1 MHFLSKSRKAA
12 ENLQLMSILSYEKSQ
27 RNFHGLQ
34 KRTGGGPPPT
44 PPTPPH
50 PDSFSIPNSK
60 YDLLPMSFSSQVSF
74 PDPPVLSIPDPV
86 LSIPDPPVLSISD
99 PVLGLKQPVKDILSS
114 VCDEVFEN
122 SYCFTPVPTNTHTP
136 ASSTASKFSY
146 TPALVPPHASRPAP
160 ASAPV
165 PPYAHVPAPASAPA
179 TETAPAPATET
190 APAPATNRT
199 SLSSKTSKSSKSSS
213 PDPLVAE
220 GLVTMKR
227 KAEIIGK
234 LYSCYINY
242 PQMLYIKLILN
253 FI

>member
-1 MHFLSKSRKAA
+1 
-12 ENLQLMSILSYEKSQ
+12 MSILSYEKSQ
-27 RNFHGLQ
+27 RNLLGLQ

-86 LSIPDPPVLSISD
+86 LSIPDPPVLSIPD

-114 VCDEVFEN
+114 VCHKVFED
-122 SYCFTPVPTNTHTP
+122 SYCFTPAHTPTHTT

-146 TPALVPPHASRPAP
+146 THALVPPHAFRLA
-160 ASAPV
+160 
-165 PPYAHVPAPASAPA
+165 
-179 TETAPAPATET
+179 TAPAPATET
-190 APAPATNRT
+190 APATNRT

-220 GLVTMKR
+220 CLVTMKR
-227 KAEIIGK
+227 KAELIGK

-242 PQMLYIKLILN
+242 PQML
-253 FI
+253 